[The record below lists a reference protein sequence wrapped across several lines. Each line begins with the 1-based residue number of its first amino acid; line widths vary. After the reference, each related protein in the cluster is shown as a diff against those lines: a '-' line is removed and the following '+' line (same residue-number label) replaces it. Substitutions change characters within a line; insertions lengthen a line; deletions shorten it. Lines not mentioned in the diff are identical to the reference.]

1 MNQGNTVNGDQ
12 MKESERTVK
21 EELEKE
27 QAIKPKKTPSALD
40 MNQKIKIMEFAHEKT
55 RISGSWEDDYKEM
68 VELLTGVPVNLP
80 GNVLDILK
88 KIDVGEYHLSI
99 TPFSEVYFFSP
110 EESADL
116 ERHMN
121 KEIVT
126 FEKELL
132 KRLYIGALSLKM
144 YIDASPAEA
153 PVLWHVDNK
162 TPVQALPD
170 YKNATETIETVG
182 KTFFG
187 RGPKAGETPPTT
199 KGDFS
204 KTCPGEVQK
213 ITIIKSGDTR
223 FTIHHKH
230 EAYSFETYGAHSFEG
245 VIKSVENL
253 LNGYKPTLHDH
264 YLKSDSK
271 PPVHTEGDREPKPLD

>member
-12 MKESERTVK
+12 MKESARTVK

-27 QAIKPKKTPSALD
+27 QAIKPEKSPSTLD
-40 MNQKIKIMEFAHEKT
+40 MDQRIKLMEFAHEKT
-55 RISGSWEDDYKEM
+55 RISGSWEDAYKKM

-80 GNVLDILK
+80 GNVLEILK

-99 TPFSEVYFFSP
+99 TPFSEVYFLSP

-121 KEIVT
+121 KETVDI
-126 FEKELL
+126 EKDLL
-132 KRLYIGALSLKM
+132 FKLYVGAIALKM
-144 YIDASPAEA
+144 YIDIA
-153 PVLWHVDNK
+153 PTILWHMDKK
-162 TPVQALPD
+162 TPVQELDD
-170 YKNATETIETVG
+170 YKVATNAIEAVAKEFFNCETKVKEV
-182 KTFFG
+182 
-187 RGPKAGETPPTT
+187 TPQ
-199 KGDFS
+199 KKRDFS
-204 KTCPGEVQK
+204 KTFPGEKQK
-213 ITIIKSGDTR
+213 ITIIKHNDIS

-230 EAYSFETYGAHSFEG
+230 EAFSFETYGAHSFKG

-253 LNGYKPTLHDH
+253 LNGCKPTLHDH

-271 PPVHTEGDREPKPLD
+271 PPVHTEGSSEPKPLD

>member
-12 MKESERTVK
+12 MKESARTVK
-21 EELEKE
+21 EGLEKD
-27 QAIKPKKTPSALD
+27 QATKPEESTSTLD
-40 MNQKIKIMEFAHEKT
+40 MDQRIKLMEFAHEKT
-55 RISGSWEDDYKEM
+55 RLNGSWEDAYNKM

-80 GNVLDILK
+80 GDVLDILK

-99 TPFSEVYFFSP
+99 TPFSEIHFLSP

-132 KRLYIGALSLKM
+132 ERLYIGALSLKM

-162 TPVQALPD
+162 TPVQVLPD
-170 YKNATETIETVG
+170 YKNATDTIETVG

-187 RGPKAGETPPTT
+187 RGPKAEETPPTP
-199 KGDFS
+199 KRDFS
-204 KTCPGEVQK
+204 KTCPGEEQK
-213 ITIIKSGDTR
+213 ITIIKRSDTR

-230 EAYSFETYGAHSFEG
+230 EAFSFETYGAHSFEG
-245 VIKSVENL
+245 VMKSVENL
-253 LNGYKPTLHDH
+253 LNGCKPTLHDH

-271 PPVHTEGDREPKPLD
+271 PPVHTEGGSEPKPLD